1 LKITS
6 FNKNYGDYIKLLFD
20 HNLSTGENI
29 TDIHSKVKNQINIG
43 FWVNKY
49 KDIFKNK
56 KDNKVDFFEIKD
68 TSYKGKTY
76 YREIFLHPIRNS
88 KGEIAEIAIIGQNTT
103 ERRLAEQKIIEQS
116 AKLQAIFES
125 GAQLFWTV
133 DKNYFFTSFNQN
145 FSDAMFNVY
154 KVKPSVRQKNIQP
167 SKNES
172 R

>member
-29 TDIHSKVKNQINIG
+29 TDIHSTKLSNQINIG

-68 TSYKGKTY
+68 TSYKG
-76 YREIFLHPIRNS
+76 
-88 KGEIAEIAIIGQNTT
+88 QNI
-103 ERRLAEQKIIEQS
+103 L
-116 AKLQAIFES
+116 
-125 GAQLFWTV
+125 
-133 DKNYFFTSFNQN
+133 
-145 FSDAMFNVY
+145 
-154 KVKPSVRQKNIQP
+154 
-167 SKNES
+167 
-172 R
+172 